1 MLLGRLAAAAD
12 SWLGA
17 LATAQV
23 AGEVGGGALDVS
35 TCNNGWASEVRLAA
49 AADGWLGALA
59 TATVAI
65 CGSTCGVGRPGM
77 GGGLAAALARQVG
90 RPGGAFGWAVCSFR

>member
-1 MLLGRLAAAAD
+1 MLLGRLAAAANN
-12 SWLGA
+12 WLGA

-23 AGEVGGGALDVS
+23 AGEVGGGSLDVS
-35 TCNNGWASEVRLAA
+35 TCNNGCASEVRLAA

-65 CGSTCGVGRPGM
+65 CGSTCGVGM
-77 GGGLAAALARQVG
+77 GGSLGAALARQVG
-90 RPGGAFGWAVCSFR
+90 RPGGAFGWAVCCFR